1 MRLFEPGSEAALYG
15 PLRRVMLLVAYD
27 GSPFRGFAAQ
37 PGERTVGGALA
48 SALGSMAGH
57 EVSLTC
63 AGRTDAGV
71 HALGQV
77 VHADVD
83 EAVVAKWAE
92 SELRRG
98 RPWSG
103 CPARSVASS
112 DRRSPSSRPGSRPT
126 GSTPAARRAPAAI
139 ATTCSDSPWPDPLL
153 RHSSWH
159 VPDELD
165 LAAMRIGADALLGEH
180 DFAAFCRR
188 PPGESGPI
196 TRRVLSS
203 SWDRAPEDERLW
215 RFQIEA
221 SAFCHQMV
229 RSIVGTLVAVGQGR
243 MRAGE
248 LLAIL
253 RSGDR
258 SRGGQPAP
266 PRGLC
271 LVRVRYPAE
280 MIPGGCWEP
289 GRSLWQADCGSR

>member
-1 MRLFEPGSEAALYG
+1 MRLFEPGSEAAPSG

-27 GSPFRGFAAQ
+27 GSSFRGFAAQ
-37 PGERTVGGALA
+37 SGQRTVGGALA
-48 SALGSMAGH
+48 TTLSSMAGH
-57 EVSLTC
+57 EVSLSC

-77 VHADVD
+77 VHAELEESVL
-83 EAVVAKWAE
+83 EKWAG
-92 SELRRG
+92 SAL
-98 RPWSG
+98 
-103 CPARSVASS
+103 
-112 DRRSPSSRPGSRPT
+112 RPGMLLERLPRSLSSQL
-126 GSTPAARRAPAAI
+126 GPAVAVIEARVAPEGFDARHSAE
-139 ATTCSDSPWPDPLL
+139 ARLYRYDLLRTPWPDPLL

-159 VPDELD
+159 VPGELD

-188 PPGESGPI
+188 RPGDPGPI

-203 SWDRAPEDERLW
+203 TWAAVPGDERIW

-221 SAFCHQMV
+221 NAFCHQMV

-243 MRAGE
+243 LRAGE

-253 RSGDR
+253 QSADR
-258 SRGGQPAP
+258 SRCGSPAP

-271 LVRVRYPAE
+271 LVGVRYPASLV
-280 MIPGGCWEP
+280 PGGTWRP
-289 GRSLWQADCGSR
+289 GGPD